1 MLNNNIRIKDSIKTM
16 RYLGNKTDLLTFI
29 DSIIQN
35 HKDKLNMT
43 LIDAFGGTGCVTQY
57 FNKKGFNVISND
69 INHYSFMLCYSRNN
83 ITIDD
88 LKFDKLNMNIKQVL
102 NF

>member
-57 FNKKGFNVISND
+57 FNKK
-69 INHYSFMLCYSRNN
+69 
-83 ITIDD
+83 D
-88 LKFDKLNMNIKQVL
+88 LM
-102 NF
+102 